1 MKHASHPNKETRRN
15 AGFLMKMIVDRAETL
30 FAEME
35 GAPDITPAQC
45 RVLLYLESRRGGGE
59 AVSQRDIER
68 HLNVSHTTVK
78 GLLQRLEEKGL
89 VRTAFD
95 SEDGRVKHA
104 YLTPYYHKRHEQ
116 ARGAIEQLEARMLTG
131 FSAAE
136 KRQLN
141 DFLGRMADNIL
152 QNN

>member
-45 RVLLYLESRRGGGE
+45 RVLLYLESRCGGRD

-104 YLTPYYHKRHEQ
+104 YLTPYYHERHAAAQ
-116 ARGAIEQLEARMLTG
+116 GAIDRLEARLLGG
-131 FSAAE
+131 FCAAE
-136 KRQLN
+136 KKQLASMLERVFN
-141 DFLGRMADNIL
+141 NIS
-152 QNN
+152 QTF

>member
-1 MKHASHPNKETRRN
+1 MRDHT
-15 AGFLMKMIVDRAETL
+15 GFLMKMIVDRAETL
-30 FAEME
+30 FTQME
-35 GAPDITPAQC
+35 GTPDITPAQC
-45 RVLLYLESRRGGGE
+45 RVLLYLESRQGE
-59 AVSQRDIER
+59 AASQRDIE
-68 HLNVSHTTVK
+68 HHMCVSHTTVK
-78 GLLQRLEEKGL
+78 GLLRRLEEKGL

-116 ARGAIEQLEARMLTG
+116 ASGAIERLEARMLAG
-131 FSAAE
+131 FTAAE

>member
-1 MKHASHPNKETRRN
+1 MKHASHPNKETHSH
-15 AGFLMKMIVDRAETL
+15 AGFQMKMIVDRAEALYT
-30 FAEME
+30 EME

-45 RVLLYLESRRGGGE
+45 RVLLYLESRRGDAE

-78 GLLQRLEEKGL
+78 GVLRRLEEKGL

-104 YLTPYYHKRHEQ
+104 YLTPYYHRRHEQ
-116 ARGAIEQLEARMLTG
+116 ASGAIERLEARMLAG
-131 FSAAE
+131 FTAAE